1 MNWQSINATRTVVI
15 AFAILC
21 GLSGITA
28 GVFELQQ
35 GNVVPDSF
43 IISTIGPE
51 YSMWRTY
58 DFSELQE
65 TYSAL
70 TIIPNFFV
78 TGILAIIVSSIG
90 IVWALWFIQNKYG
103 AIIYFVISIIQVLVG
118 GSFVLDLAII
128 NALIATRINQPLK
141 WWRSHLS
148 EPLIRFFS
156 MIWPGSMLLFTILS
170 IVLLGI
176 PVLALIDAGL
186 LGYMGIASALMF
198 IPIILMIIGGF
209 AYDIQRKPDR

>member
-1 MNWQSINATRTVVI
+1 MNWQTINATRTVVI
-15 AFAILC
+15 AFALLC
-21 GLSGITA
+21 GFSGITA

-35 GNVVPDSF
+35 GNAVPENL

-70 TIIPNFFV
+70 TIVPNFFV
-78 TGILAIIVSSIG
+78 TGILAIIVSALG
-90 IVWALWFIQNKYG
+90 IVWAIWFIQTKYG
-103 AIIYFVISIIQVLVG
+103 VIIYFLMSIVQVLVG

-128 NALIATRINQPLK
+128 NTLIATRINQPLK
-141 WWRSHLS
+141 WWQSHLS
-148 EPLIRFFS
+148 DSLLRFLS
-156 MIWPGSMLLFTILS
+156 MIWPWSVLFYVLLS

-209 AYDIQRKPDR
+209 AHDIQRKLNR

>member
-1 MNWQSINATRTVVI
+1 MNWQNINATQTVVI
-15 AFAILC
+15 AFALLC

-35 GNVVPDSF
+35 GDVTPDSL

-51 YSMWRTY
+51 YNMWRTY
-58 DFSELQE
+58 SFSELQE

-78 TGILAIIVSSIG
+78 TGILAIVVSSVG
-90 IVWALWFIQNKYG
+90 IVWAMWFIQTKYG
-103 AIIYFVISIIQVLVG
+103 VIIYFVISIIQVLVG

-128 NALIATRINQPLK
+128 NTLIATRINQPLK

-148 EPLIRFFS
+148 EPLQRFFS
-156 MIWPGSMLLFTILS
+156 MIWPWSALFYVLLS

-176 PVLALIDAGL
+176 PVLALIDTGL

-209 AYDIQRKPDR
+209 AHDIQRKPDR

>member
-1 MNWQSINATRTVVI
+1 MNWQNINATRTVVI
-15 AFAILC
+15 AFALLC

-35 GNVVPDSF
+35 GNVTPGTL
-43 IISTIGPE
+43 IISTMGPE

-58 DFSELQE
+58 TFSELQE

-70 TIIPNFFV
+70 TVIPNFFV

-103 AIIYFVISIIQVLVG
+103 ATIYFVISIIQVLVG

-141 WWRSHLS
+141 WWRA
-148 EPLIRFFS
+148 R
-156 MIWPGSMLLFTILS
+156 
-170 IVLLGI
+170 LGD
-176 PVLALIDAGL
+176 VKYG
-186 LGYMGIASALMF
+186 
-198 IPIILMIIGGF
+198 
-209 AYDIQRKPDR
+209 